1 MSSTGGFAVHVTPV
15 PYTAHVE
22 WPLVTAVR
30 GAHRVMA
37 GNIAGSGHRSLSRSC
52 ASRRLPTGTEIAPFA
67 GRGLRLVPKTVVAY
81 HDNRRSRWAECSV
94 RPGTWNRIGRW
105 TNGGP
110 EAS

>member
-15 PYTAHVE
+15 PYTAHLE
-22 WPLVTAVR
+22 WALVTAVR

-67 GRGLRLVPKTVVAY
+67 GRGRPLVPKTVVAY
-81 HDNRRSRWAECSV
+81 RSEEHTSELQSQSNLVCR
-94 RPGTWNRIGRW
+94 
-105 TNGGP
+105 
-110 EAS
+110 